1 VKVALLGGGG
11 FRAPMVYGALADVA
25 QELGVEEFLLQDV
38 DGRRLAR
45 IEAVLEGL
53 RSEQGSDLAF
63 RTTTVLEEALDGTD
77 FVLAAI
83 RVGGLEGRV
92 VDERIP
98 LAHGVLGQET
108 TGPAGI
114 SFALRTIPVMT
125 EIAEILVRRAPHA
138 WLLNFTNPAGLVT
151 EALRD
156 VMGDRVIGICDSPSA
171 LCGRVAAALGR
182 HREDLWFDY
191 FGLNHLGWLRS
202 VSDSGGDLLPEL
214 LSDPTLLT
222 ELEEGRLFGPNFLRE
237 LGMIPNEYLYYY
249 YHAHETSQ
257 AIGRRGET
265 RAEFLL
271 DQQADFYG
279 MPNGNPSEAV
289 ARWRRARDERHLT
302 YMEEARAAAGVQ
314 ARPPASKES
323 TFLDDQLEDP
333 GYSGVA
339 IEVMRAV
346 TLNSNAVLILNVA
359 NRSSFPFLDA
369 EAVVEVPCVVGSAGA
384 MPLAVGEVPAHA
396 RHLFERMKEVERTTI
411 RAAREGSA
419 ELAMLALAGHPLV
432 PSEEVARRIFA
443 EYRLAHPEFRAMF
456 G

>member
-1 VKVALLGGGG
+1 MKVTLLGGGG
-11 FRAPMVYGALADVA
+11 FRAPMVYGALIDVA
-25 QELGVEEFLLQDV
+25 KELGVEEFLLQDV
-38 DGRRLAR
+38 DGRRLER
-45 IEAVLEGL
+45 IEAVLDGL
-53 RSEQGSDLAF
+53 RGERGSDLAF
-63 RTTTVLEEALDGTD
+63 RTTTVRGGRSWRALPAQR
-77 FVLAAI
+77 AASA
-83 RVGGLEGRV
+83 RW
-92 VDERIP
+92 
-98 LAHGVLGQET
+98 
-108 TGPAGI
+108 
-114 SFALRTIPVMT
+114 
-125 EIAEILVRRAPHA
+125 RRARDRRAPPCSPARCEAGSSAPPTGAPPSRRSVRDSPHA

-182 HREDLWFDY
+182 RREDLWFDY

-202 VSDSGGDLLPEL
+202 VGDSAGDLLPVL

-222 ELEEGRLFGPNFLRE
+222 GLEEGRLFGPKFLRE
-237 LGMIPNEYLYYY
+237 MGMIPNEYLYYY
-249 YHAHETSQ
+249 YFAQETSQ
-257 AIGRRGET
+257 AIGRRGAT

-271 DQQADFYG
+271 EQQADFYG

-302 YMEEARAAAGVQ
+302 YMEEARAAAGVE
-314 ARPPASKES
+314 ARPPALRERSPLEEE
-323 TFLDDQLEDP
+323 FEDP

-346 TLNSNAVLILNVA
+346 TLNSHTVLILNVA
-359 NRSSFPFLDA
+359 YRCSLPFIDA

-396 RHLFERMKEVERTTI
+396 RRLIERMKEVERTTI

-419 ELAMLALAGHPLV
+419 ELAKLALAGHPLV
-432 PSEEVARRIFA
+432 PSEEVAGRIFA
-443 EYRLAHPEFRAMF
+443 AYQREHPEFRAMF
-456 G
+456 R